1 MIRNRIRHLGWHR
14 WHHMLDVAIIG
25 AGLSGLSLA
34 DRLLESNGNIAVFEA
49 RNRCGG
55 RILSHSMPA
64 TDFAGD
70 LGPTWVWPDH
80 QPRIAALIKRL
91 GLQLFGRQWDS
102 GHIVHVI

>member
-1 MIRNRIRHLGWHR
+1 
-14 WHHMLDVAIIG
+14 MLDVAIIG

-34 DRLLESNGNIAVFEA
+34 DRLLESNGDIAVFEA

-80 QPRIAALIKRL
+80 QPHIAALIKRL